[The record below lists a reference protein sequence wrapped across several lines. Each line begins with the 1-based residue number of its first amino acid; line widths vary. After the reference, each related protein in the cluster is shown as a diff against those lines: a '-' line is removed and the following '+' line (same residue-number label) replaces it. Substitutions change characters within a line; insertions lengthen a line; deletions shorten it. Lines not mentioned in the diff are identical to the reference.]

1 MNIGSEDQLA
11 AAELIEEF
19 GQRNV
24 PVKSSG
30 SLARNDI
37 VLDILKAMEGIP
49 FAGADDQQ
57 ADLSGYINR
66 LRYQRSEAH
75 LVVLSY
81 IALKATSLLREAEE
95 GMSALNIES
104 QERLARFIAIVAEF
118 YRHRM
123 PVNALAGQ
131 LSDVAIQLYN
141 AIVKPELPVLTAL
154 ERQEIHAQW
163 DFWDTFYDEPE
174 PLTGLERS
182 RTVANPD
189 RHKAWASALATT
201 QYHDWWR
208 Q

>member
-1 MNIGSEDQLA
+1 MNNGSEDQLA

-19 GQRNV
+19 DQRNV

-30 SLARNDI
+30 TLARNDV
-37 VLDILKAMEGIP
+37 VLDILRAMDGLP

-57 ADLSGYINR
+57 ADVSGFPNR

-81 IALKATSLLREAEE
+81 MAIQAASLLDEAEE
-95 GMSALNIES
+95 GTSALSIES
-104 QERLARFIAIVAEF
+104 QEHRARFVANVAEY

-123 PVNALAGQ
+123 PGSALAGH
-131 LSDVAIQLYN
+131 LSDMAIQLYN
-141 AIVKPELPVLTAL
+141 TIVKPELPVLTAL
-154 ERQEIHAQW
+154 ERRRMHAQW
-163 DFWDTFYDEPE
+163 DLWDTFYDDPE
-174 PLTGLERS
+174 PLTAGERS
-182 RTVANPD
+182 RTVADPD
-189 RHKAWASALATT
+189 RRKAWASALATT